1 MADVPMPQ
9 LGESV
14 TEGTITKWFKQVGDQ
29 IAEDEVLF
37 EVSTDKVDSEVPSP
51 VAGYLAEIKAA
62 EGDTVDVG
70 EIIAV
75 VTDEAPA
82 DGGAAPAEAPADE
95 GEAPAAEAPAPAAPA
110 PEPEPAP
117 AAPAPAATPEPS
129 GDGSGVVVSPVVRR
143 LMTEAG
149 IEASSVIGTGVGGRI
164 TRSDVEAV
172 IEARGPEAR
181 RSAAA
186 TLFPEGGEP
195 VVEGPTLVA
204 AVFHCAL
211 WRWFGVLF
219 WFVVAG
225 AVGALGYRL
234 VSLCAQGEARR
245 SLPEAQRGVAR
256 TTLAVLNWP
265 VAQLMTF
272 ALALAADFDKVLTAW
287 RDWHANG
294 VRLDLG
300 FLDAAARASVA
311 SELAEEDA
319 YAVDGPAQAPDLLEL
334 RDAMSLVWR
343 ILLLWL
349 GLLAL
354 FVLAG
359 WAT

>member
-1 MADVPMPQ
+1 M
-9 LGESV
+9 S
-14 TEGTITKWFKQVGDQ
+14 
-29 IAEDEVLF
+29 
-37 EVSTDKVDSEVPSP
+37 
-51 VAGYLAEIKAA
+51 AA
-62 EGDTVDVG
+62 L
-70 EIIAV
+70 IAV
-75 VTDEAPA
+75 VVSLLLGHLVPSLPLLRRYDWFIGWLHWLGRQAGGDWPNKLGLLLAVGLPLLVVGAVQFLIDDLWYGLPA
-82 DGGAAPAEAPADE
+82 FFFALLALLYTWGPRDLD
-95 GEAPAAEAPAPAAPA
+95 
-110 PEPEPAP
+110 
-117 AAPAPAATPEPS
+117 
-129 GDGSGVVVSPVVRR
+129 
-143 LMTEAG
+143 L
-149 IEASSVIGTGVGGRI
+149 
-164 TRSDVEAV
+164 DVEAI
-172 IEARGPEAR
+172 IEARTPDARCEAA
-181 RSAAA
+181 RS
-186 TLFPEGGEP
+186 LFHTGGEP
-195 VVEGPTLVA
+195 VCEGPALVE
-204 AVFHCAL
+204 AVFRCAL

-219 WFVVAG
+219 WFLVAG

-234 VSLCAQGEARR
+234 ISLCAQGEARR
-245 SLPEAQRGVAR
+245 SLPIGQRGVAR
-256 TTLAVLNWP
+256 VALAVLNWP

-319 YAVDGPAQAPDLLEL
+319 YAVDGPAQAPGLLEL

-354 FVLAG
+354 LVLAG

>member
-1 MADVPMPQ
+1 M
-9 LGESV
+9 S
-14 TEGTITKWFKQVGDQ
+14 
-29 IAEDEVLF
+29 
-37 EVSTDKVDSEVPSP
+37 
-51 VAGYLAEIKAA
+51 AA
-62 EGDTVDVG
+62 L
-70 EIIAV
+70 IAV
-75 VTDEAPA
+75 VVSLLLGHVFPA
-82 DGGAAPAEAPADE
+82 LPSLRRYDWFIGWLHWLGRQAGGEWPNRIGLLIAVGLPLLAVGAAQFLIDDLWYGLPAFGFALLALLYAWGPRDL
-95 GEAPAAEAPAPAAPA
+95 
-110 PEPEPAP
+110 
-117 AAPAPAATPEPS
+117 S
-129 GDGSGVVVSPVVRR
+129 
-143 LMTEAG
+143 L
-149 IEASSVIGTGVGGRI
+149 
-164 TRSDVEAV
+164 DVEEV
-172 IEARGPEAR
+172 IEATGPEAR
-181 RSAAA
+181 RAAA
-186 TLFPEGGEP
+186 VALFPEGGEP

-204 AVFHCAL
+204 AVFRCAL

-219 WFVVAG
+219 WFLVAG

-245 SLPEAQRGVAR
+245 SLPEGQRGLAR

-272 ALALAADFDKVLTAW
+272 ALALAADFDRVLSAW
-287 RDWHANG
+287 RDWHAQG
-294 VRLDLG
+294 VRLEPG

-349 GLLAL
+349 GVLAL
-354 FVLAG
+354 LVLAG

>member
-1 MADVPMPQ
+1 M
-9 LGESV
+9 S
-14 TEGTITKWFKQVGDQ
+14 
-29 IAEDEVLF
+29 
-37 EVSTDKVDSEVPSP
+37 
-51 VAGYLAEIKAA
+51 AA
-62 EGDTVDVG
+62 L
-70 EIIAV
+70 IAV
-75 VTDEAPA
+75 VVSLLLGHVFPA
-82 DGGAAPAEAPADE
+82 LPSLRRYDWFIGWLHWLGRQTGGEDWPNKVGLLIAVGLPLLAVGAAQFLLDDHWYGLPAFFFALLALLYTWGPRD
-95 GEAPAAEAPAPAAPA
+95 
-110 PEPEPAP
+110 
-117 AAPAPAATPEPS
+117 
-129 GDGSGVVVSPVVRR
+129 
-143 LMTEAG
+143 LNL
-149 IEASSVIGTGVGGRI
+149 
-164 TRSDVEAV
+164 DVEAV
-172 IEARGPEAR
+172 IEARDPEAR
-181 RSAAA
+181 RTAA
-186 TLFPEGGEP
+186 TALFPEGGEP

-204 AVFHCAL
+204 AVFRCAL

-219 WFVVAG
+219 WFLVAG
-225 AVGALGYRL
+225 AAGALAYRL
-234 VSLCAQGEARR
+234 IALCAQGEARR
-245 SLPEAQRGVAR
+245 SLPEGQRGLAR

-272 ALALAADFDKVLTAW
+272 ALALAADFDRVLSAW
-287 RDWHANG
+287 RDWHAQG

-349 GLLAL
+349 GVLAL

>member
-1 MADVPMPQ
+1 MSAALIAAVVSLL
-9 LGESV
+9 LGH
-14 TEGTITKWFKQVGDQ
+14 
-29 IAEDEVLF
+29 L
-37 EVSTDKVDSEVPSP
+37 VPSLP
-51 VAGYLAEIKAA
+51 LLRRYDIF
-62 EGDTVDVG
+62 VG
-70 EIIAV
+70 WLHWLGRQ
-75 VTDEAPA
+75 T
-82 DGGAAPAEAPADE
+82 
-95 GEAPAAEAPAPAAPA
+95 
-110 PEPEPAP
+110 
-117 AAPAPAATPEPS
+117 S
-129 GDGSGVVVSPVVRR
+129 GDEWPSRLGLLLAVGLPLLVVGAVQYLIDDLWYGLPAFFFSLLALVYTWGPRD
-143 LMTEAG
+143 L
-149 IEASSVIGTGVGGRI
+149 SL
-164 TRSDVEAV
+164 DVEAV
-172 IEARGPEAR
+172 IDARGPEAR
-181 RSAAA
+181 RAAA
-186 TLFPEGGEP
+186 TALFPDGGEP

-204 AVFHCAL
+204 AVFRCAL

-219 WFVVAG
+219 WFLVAG
-225 AVGALGYRL
+225 AVGALGYRMI
-234 VSLCAQGEARR
+234 SLCAQGEARR
-245 SLPEAQRGVAR
+245 SLPASQRGIAR

-272 ALALAADFDKVLTAW
+272 ALALAADFDRVLSAW
-287 RDWHANG
+287 RDWHAKG